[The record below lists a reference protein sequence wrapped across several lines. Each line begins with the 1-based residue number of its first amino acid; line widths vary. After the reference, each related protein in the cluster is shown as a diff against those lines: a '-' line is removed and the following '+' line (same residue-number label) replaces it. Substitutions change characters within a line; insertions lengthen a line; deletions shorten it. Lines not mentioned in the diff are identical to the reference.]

1 MPLLPPSAPRE
12 ARNSFVSAL
21 GFLAENAGPRFQ
33 NLSELASYQNKR
45 LSPVPVHVF
54 GLSTLAESR
63 PLQMQSSPSH
73 AEIWSFFVTGPEIP
87 AAILEIARN
96 ESYWPAQYEFL
107 ALREGEPVLKVLAAL
122 PVEPPDSR
130 DWDLALHKIPGLS
143 EMLFWLTPTSVSP
156 GTVDRCVPVFGFQ
169 HYAAGAVYSASQVTD
184 AMRQESQRI
193 LSTRYARSL
202 QSESGGAASASGA

>member
-63 PLQMQSSPSH
+63 PLQMQSSPSRT
-73 AEIWSFFVTGPEIP
+73 EIWSFFVTGPEIP
-87 AAILEIARN
+87 AAILEI
-96 ESYWPAQYEFL
+96 E
-107 ALREGEPVLKVLAAL
+107 
-122 PVEPPDSR
+122 
-130 DWDLALHKIPGLS
+130 
-143 EMLFWLTPTSVSP
+143 
-156 GTVDRCVPVFGFQ
+156 
-169 HYAAGAVYSASQVTD
+169 VYSLGV
-184 AMRQESQRI
+184 
-193 LSTRYARSL
+193 
-202 QSESGGAASASGA
+202 SAPFRRFSSRMVWVNSSRVR